1 MAVYKRPGVYISET
15 VLPNTVQV
23 EDTPTL
29 SSLIGQF
36 EKGPTTATTLVT
48 NWSDF
53 VKTFGSLSATYPT
66 TFAAYLFYLNGGQN
80 LLVNRVTGSG
90 ATVASRTLV
99 DRAGSPLA
107 TLRVDADNAGTWGN
121 DIYVAI
127 SDNASD
133 GTRFDLTVYYGGTTS
148 DKVVEE
154 YVGCSMDATDP
165 KYVVP
170 FVSQP
175 SRYITV
181 TNLNSATAS
190 PNNRPAVM
198 AVSANS
204 RLGSGTGTTVAGAN
218 GSAPGASDYTTALAK
233 YDTVPFPID
242 VNAPALSDTTILDD
256 IISYANTRGDMF
268 VVVDTAAANAVSATT
283 AYATT
288 LDQAVKV
295 LVPAG
300 SSNAAIYYP
309 WITVPDPLAVVPGQ
323 TRTIA
328 AGGAVLG
335 LIARTDAVD
344 GPEKAP
350 AGVRASLQGVVAPE
364 KALTASDLDTLNSHS
379 VPINAIRSVPG
390 AGICVMGA
398 KTMKPGAAD
407 RYVNIRRTLI
417 YLKSE
422 MNARLQFAQFENND
436 AELWSQITNV
446 LRSFLT
452 SFWQTGG
459 LKGNA
464 PQDAFWI
471 VCDSSNNTAASIQNG
486 EVRVSVGVALQ
497 YPAEFVV
504 VNLTQITGV

>member
-1 MAVYKRPGVYISET
+1 MAVYKRPGVYISEA

-36 EKGPTTATTLVT
+36 EKGPTASTTLVT
-48 NWSDF
+48 SWNDF
-53 VKTFGSLSATYPT
+53 VKTFGSLSATYPS
-66 TFAAYLFYLNGGQN
+66 TFAAYAFYLNGGQN
-80 LLVNRVTGSG
+80 LLINRVTGSG
-90 ATVASRTLV
+90 AAVASRTLV

-107 TLRVDADNAGTWGN
+107 TLRVDADNAGAWGN
-121 DIYVAI
+121 DIYVAV

-133 GTRFDLTVYYGGTTS
+133 NTRFDLTVYYGGTTA

-154 YVGCSMDATDP
+154 YVGCSMDANDA

-175 SRYITV
+175 SRYVTV

-190 PNNRPAVM
+190 PNNRPAVLP
-198 AVSANS
+198 VGANS
-204 RLGSGTGTTVAGAN
+204 RLGSGTGTIVAGAN
-218 GSAPGASDYTTALAK
+218 GSAPAAADYTTAAAK

-242 VNAPALSDTTILDD
+242 VNAPAISDTTILDD
-256 IISYANTRGDMF
+256 LISYANTRGDMF
-268 VVVDTAAANAVSATT
+268 VVVDTAANNAVSATT
-283 AYATT
+283 SYATT
-288 LDQAVKV
+288 LDTAVKV

-300 SSNAAIYYP
+300 TSNAAIYYP
-309 WITVPDPLAVVPGQ
+309 WITIPDPLAVVPGQ

-328 AGGAVLG
+328 PGGAVLG
-335 LIARTDAVD
+335 LIARTDAAQ

-350 AGVRASLQGVVAPE
+350 AGIGASLRNVVAPE
-364 KALTASDLDTLNSHS
+364 KSLTATELDTLNAHS
-379 VPINAIRSVPG
+379 VPVNAIRSVPG

-398 KTMKPGAAD
+398 KTIKPGAAD

-436 AELWSQITNV
+436 AELWSQMTNV

-452 SFWQTGG
+452 TFWQTGG

-486 EVRVSVGVALQ
+486 EVHADVGVALQ

-504 VNLTQITGV
+504 ISLSQITGA

>member
-1 MAVYKRPGVYISET
+1 MAVYKRPGVYISES
-15 VLPNTVQV
+15 VLPNTVEV
-23 EDTPTL
+23 EDTPSL
-29 SSLIGQF
+29 SAFIGQF
-36 EKGPTTATTLVT
+36 EKGSTSAVTLVT
-48 NWSDF
+48 SWSDF
-53 VKTFGSLSATYPT
+53 VKTFGSLSATYAS
-66 TFAAYLFYLNGGQN
+66 TFAAYAFFLNGGQN
-80 LLVNRVTGSG
+80 LLVNRVTGTG
-90 ATVASRTLV
+90 AAAASRTLV

-107 TLRVDADNAGTWGN
+107 TLRIDADNPGTWGN

-127 SDNASD
+127 SDNSSD

-154 YVGCSMDATDP
+154 FVGCSMDSTDA

-190 PNNRPAVM
+190 PNNRPAVLP
-198 AVSANS
+198 VGANS

-218 GSAPGASDYTTALAK
+218 GSAPGAADYTTALTK
-233 YDTVPFPID
+233 FDVIPFPMD
-242 VNAPALSDTTILDD
+242 LNAPAVSDTTILDD

-268 VVVDTAAANAVSATT
+268 VVVDTAAANTVSATT
-283 AYATT
+283 SFATI
-288 LDQAVKV
+288 LDTAVKV

-300 SSNAAIYYP
+300 TSNAAIYYP
-309 WITVPDPLAVVPGQ
+309 WITIPDPLAVVPGQ

-328 AGGAVLG
+328 PGGAVLG
-335 LIARTDAVD
+335 LIARTDAVQ

-350 AGVRASLQGVVAPE
+350 AGVNAALRNVVAPE
-364 KALTASDLDTLNSHS
+364 KALTASDLDTLNAYS

-398 KTMKPGAAD
+398 KTIKPGAAD

-422 MNARLQFAQFENND
+422 MQNRLQFAQFENND
-436 AELWSQITNV
+436 QELWSQITNV

-452 SFWQTGG
+452 TFWQTGG

-471 VCDSSNNTAASIQNG
+471 LCDSSNNTAATIQHG
-486 EVRVSVGVALQ
+486 EVRVEVGVALQ

-504 VNLTQITGV
+504 INLTQITGA